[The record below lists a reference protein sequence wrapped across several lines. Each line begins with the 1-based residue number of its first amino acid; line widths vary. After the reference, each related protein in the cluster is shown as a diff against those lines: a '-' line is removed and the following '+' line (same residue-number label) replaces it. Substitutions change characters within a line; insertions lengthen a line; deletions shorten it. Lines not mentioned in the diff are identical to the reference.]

1 MDSARVP
8 VLLVAAIMLLGAAM
22 DDDSY
27 GLVAVGVYMLG
38 LWTGLELVRFV
49 ERRNYKKDDES

>member
-1 MDSARVP
+1 
-8 VLLVAAIMLLGAAM
+8 MLIAGAVEE
-22 DDDSY
+22 DVW

-49 ERRNYKKDDES
+49 ERRDYKKDDES